1 MEVYLKNVPYANN
14 PDQSSSDLY
23 KIESVGRAC
32 DLMHILREEGG
43 LRMYELSQR
52 ANLSRT
58 TTFRLLAT
66 LTAHGMVAKRSDG
79 RYQLIEFM
87 TCGKKYRIGYAAQ
100 SSEFGFSRAVTK
112 GIVESAAKAG
122 VELFVVNNEYDPTV
136 ALNNADALLRE
147 KVDLLMEF
155 QTYTQI
161 APLIS
166 SQAAERKIPL
176 IAIEIPHPNATYFGV
191 NNCQAGL
198 IAGRY
203 LGRWAV
209 HEWKGSVDE
218 VLLLGLPQAGSFPEG
233 RLTGSLLG
241 MREVLPILADSKV
254 SVLNGNGQFESS
266 VQVVQRHLKKSTA
279 KHILVSAINDPSAL
293 GALQAFKLEDRL
305 RDCAIVGQNGSIEAR
320 LEMRRADT
328 RLIGSVGYF
337 PEQYGAQLIPLAM
350 NIVAR
355 REPVPPAVFIKTQLL
370 TSANLKQFYRG
381 EGKGKGADEGQ
392 LAKAGIT

>member
-1 MEVYLKNVPYANN
+1 MPSTPSN
-14 PDQSSSDLY
+14 PDRAPSDLY
-23 KIESVGRAC
+23 RIESVGRAC
-32 DLMHILREEGG
+32 DLMRILREEGD

-52 ANLSRT
+52 ANLSRS

-66 LTAHGMVAKRSDG
+66 LAAHGMILKRSDG
-79 RYQLIEFM
+79 RYQLIESM
-87 TCGKKYRIGYAAQ
+87 RRGKKYRIGYAAQ

-112 GIVESAAKAG
+112 GIVESAAKSG

-136 ALNNADALLRE
+136 ALRNADALLKE

-155 QTYTQI
+155 QTFTQI

-166 SQAAERKIPL
+166 TLVAERKIPL
-176 IAIEIPHPNATYFGV
+176 IAIEIPHPNATFFGV

-198 IAGRY
+198 IAGRC
-203 LGRWAV
+203 LGRWAL
-209 HEWKGSVDE
+209 HEWKGRVDE
-218 VLLLGLPQAGSFPEG
+218 VLLLGLPQAGSLPEG

-241 MREVLPILADSKV
+241 MREVLPSLAESKV
-254 SVLNGNGQFESS
+254 SVVNGNGQFESS
-266 VQVVQRHLKKSTA
+266 AEVVQRHLKNSTA

-293 GALQAFKLEDRL
+293 GALQAFKLAERL
-305 RDCAIVGQNGSIEAR
+305 HDCAIVGQNGSIEAR

-337 PEQYGAQLIPLAM
+337 PEKYGEHLMSLAM
-350 NIVAR
+350 NILTR

-370 TSANLKQFYRG
+370 TPANLKQFYRG
-381 EGKGKGADEGQ
+381 EGKGKDVDEVQ
-392 LAKAGIT
+392 LAKSGNGISRQK